1 MGAAAVRLAGRRP
14 RHVDGAGAGLPPT
27 ERVRH
32 SLRCQHHR
40 SGADA
45 DDADRDGLAVA
56 RGFEAASRRRN
67 RGDQRRHR
75 TCDAFGDLQ
84 ARSGVAAGDPEGIT
98 PATGVLEGY
107 HVSGNGR
114 IIRAVDAAAGLHV
127 DVRRSAAF
135 APARERMALGAGD
148 EAASGFAGGG
158 HLAAHSSKAG
168 AAAAHR
174 SPRPAAGIGRRRRA
188 YGDWLAAARRSPSGQ
203 RAGGAVAP
211 AGRGDS
217 GSRARAHPPARLSR
231 QPAADARRD
240 AAVLSPGRLVALAA
254 DSSGA
259 RELLRRSC
267 RQPLRRSLRVR
278 QSAGGSRR
286 AEGHFRPSC
295 TCRNGRLAA
304 SARSPARR
312 SAIACG
318 ARAWLG
324 GRHRGAPADDR
335 RGGRSDW
342 QRAVPPRPTQR
353 HPVER
358 EPGGQ
363 RRSLRSAG
371 CRAGRQRAS

>member
-1 MGAAAVRLAGRRP
+1 
-14 RHVDGAGAGLPPT
+14 
-27 ERVRH
+27 
-32 SLRCQHHR
+32 
-40 SGADA
+40 
-45 DDADRDGLAVA
+45 
-56 RGFEAASRRRN
+56 
-67 RGDQRRHR
+67 
-75 TCDAFGDLQ
+75 
-84 ARSGVAAGDPEGIT
+84 
-98 PATGVLEGY
+98 
-107 HVSGNGR
+107 
-114 IIRAVDAAAGLHV
+114 
-127 DVRRSAAF
+127 
-135 APARERMALGAGD
+135 MALGAGD
-148 EAASGFAGGG
+148 EAASGDAGGG
-158 HLAAHSSKAG
+158 HLAAHGSKAG

-188 YGDWLAAARRSPSGQ
+188 YGDWLAAASRSPSGQ

-217 GSRARAHPPARLSR
+217 GSRARAHSPARLSR

-240 AAVLSPGRLVALAA
+240 AAVLPPGRLVALAA
-254 DSSGA
+254 NSSGA

-295 TCRNGRLAA
+295 PCRNGRLAA

-324 GRHRGAPADDR
+324 GRHRGAAADDR

-342 QRAVPPRPTQR
+342 QRAVPPRPTRR

-358 EPGGQ
+358 EAGGQ

-371 CRAGRQRAS
+371 CRAGRQRAP